1 MSSIGAVIGG
11 LLRIMAL
18 GLIRGYQLLI
28 SPLLGPGCRFRP
40 SCSHYAYE
48 AVRRFGAVQGAW
60 LALGRLLRCH
70 PWGGSGFDPVPDRV
84 RPTALGA
91 RGRGARR

>member
-1 MSSIGAVIGG
+1 MRLIGAVIGG

-28 SPLLGPGCRFRP
+28 SPLLGPGCRFAP
-40 SCSHYAYE
+40 SCSQYALE
-48 AVRRFGAVQGAW
+48 AVRRFGAVRGAW

-70 PWGGSGFDPVPDRV
+70 PWGGSGFNPVPDRAH
-84 RPTALGA
+84 PTARG
-91 RGRGARR
+91 GRGARR